1 MILGSKGCGK
11 TEIANYIN
19 KMGFGKAII
28 IEKYI
33 ELKKK
38 ELASEDGEEL
48 DEIPFSTLL
57 QEF

>member
-1 MILGSKGCGK
+1 
-11 TEIANYIN
+11 
-19 KMGFGKAII
+19 MGFGKAII

-48 DEIPFSTLL
+48 EEIPFSTLL